1 MSENG
6 REELTFHIADYVVW
20 SLILASSIGIGI
32 YYACTGGRQRSTEE
46 FLVGN
51 REMNPIPVAMSIAVS
66 FISAVTFLGTTAE
79 AYSNGVMIWLLT
91 IAVTV
96 ACIIGGVFFLP
107 VFHRLKLTSVNEV
120 SIDMIKTPK
129 ITPLNTPSR
138 FIVELNVRLFSAKM
152 LLL

>member
-79 AYSNGVMIWLLT
+79 AYSNGVMIWLHT

-96 ACIIGGVFFLP
+96 ACIVAGVFYLP

-129 ITPLNTPSR
+129 ITPLNTP
-138 FIVELNVRLFSAKM
+138 VV
-152 LLL
+152 LLWS